1 MSASGRLS
9 LFDVLIDVGGRDRWT
24 GEPDARYRFHPLATS
39 RSSSTRRRPH
49 GGGAHRRARPGRE
62 ARRGELPL

>member
-9 LFDVLIDVGGRDRWT
+9 MFDVLIDVGGRDRWM

-39 RSSSTRRRPH
+39 RSSSTRRRSTRWGSTSPRSS
-49 GGGAHRRARPGRE
+49 GTGSTTR
-62 ARRGELPL
+62 